1 MITQSINSLTFSLSF
16 LTISD
21 QRGRF
26 NKSNNKLIWERPTWS
41 RIMISE
47 FPLIAHYSS
56 LLIVIIILST
66 NDTLGLNNSV
76 PIIFTRTP
84 VN

>member
-47 FPLIAHYSS
+47 FPLIVHYSS